1 MFLDANYGNW
11 LEEDSTEHRWVS
23 LKIPIENP
31 LSKVKEGSVREKQTI
46 LKKNPGVVY
55 VVLHETNLSEDIP
68 YGDTF
73 KNISKFCLTRYGDG
87 KSRLRSFSGIE
98 FLKSTFVKYVIKTA
112 AARGMTNYHTVLNN
126 CISQEIKRIDPSKTV
141 EDGAQVDNV
150 HNDNTELNDADPKRH
165 YISLKNIAMIWRLMV
180 DFLRFKRTEAMAF
193 LLCVSWIFFAVLWIS
208 HYDQREPAPFRVKF
222 YSDLQAGCS
231 NWKLS
236 EIHLND
242 CHRLFQLRTRYSSL
256 RESLRES
263 YRTLDVLEKSIISSL
278 YCLWMYSEV
287 IRNCQAENVESRYC
301 KSLIKDLRSMLGAQ
315 KLSLDRR
322 PLLK

>member
-1 MFLDANYGNW
+1 M
-11 LEEDSTEHRWVS
+11 S

-46 LKKNPGVVY
+46 LTKNPGTVY

-73 KNISKFCLTRYGDG
+73 KNISKFCLTRYGEG

-126 CISQEIKRIDPSKTV
+126 CISQEIKRIDPSKTI
-141 EDGAQVDNV
+141 EDGAQVDNA
-150 HNDNTELNDADPKRH
+150 HNDNPELNNVYPKRQ
-165 YISLKNIAMIWRLMV
+165 YLSLKKVAVIWRLIA
-180 DFLRFKRTEAMAF
+180 DFLRFKRTEALSF
-193 LLCVSWIFFAVLWIS
+193 LLCISWIFFAVSWIR
-208 HYDQREPAPFRVKF
+208 HHDQREAAPFRDKF

-231 NWKLS
+231 TWKLS

-242 CHRLFQLRTRYSSL
+242 CHRLCHLRTRYSSL
-256 RESLRES
+256 RDSLRKS
-263 YRTLDVLEKSIISSL
+263 YRTLDVLEESLISSL
-278 YCLWMYSEV
+278 YCLWMYSELV
-287 IRNCQAENVESRYC
+287 RNCPAGKAESSYC
-301 KSLIKDLRSMLGAQ
+301 KLLITDIRSMLETQ
-315 KLSLDRR
+315 KVILDRR